1 MHRTKQR
8 TTLLSLGTDQC
19 TSARRWHSGSSPA
32 TEGVI
37 TSGRWSTVTTTNC
50 YTRTRQSST
59 ERHRTTFHTTPGLRA
74 SDRQSPEP
82 TPSRSPSTAQRH
94 TTDIQV
100 QEDSSYLDGKSRH
113 EFVQE
118 FAPVLNF
125 HPDEEFYPTRY
136 EAYIENSDLKYD
148 DSLGIDDTLLNGAT
162 LTDIGQNYSIS
173 VDDLTGPDSVLT
185 TSASNYIDP
194 RTEGE
199 ASHAA
204 YQNAV
209 ERVYPET
216 VYSSIHRN
224 IEFNGE
230 RYTAIGYWMTYIH
243 DPKPDGEGLISSV
256 AAHTGDQEVI
266 FMLVDSQA
274 NPEWIGASQHFGGE
288 LRRWGQIRSINQR
301 PVLYPGEGSHPT
313 FLAPDTADSPNESI
327 SPPNNTLEYL
337 YQQQYLCN
345 GDGDPTFCTA
355 DGSGSPIPVMSTVAR
370 PAAKYT
376 DPVAGP
382 QQDAGALWKPSVA
395 SGGIVADETY
405 DVTLLSGNESWG
417 AYEGDLY
424 RYPTKNVFTKTRGSI
439 PVQQFRWENDSAADR
454 SLSRY
459 LDSREPSPDSF
470 EIFPDRAQTDGG
482 VCGTPFPDPVCL
494 LDVNYGLSGTP
505 EALTVSLS
513 NTGFKPHEFVVNVT
527 ATQSGNTTTMPL
539 QSVFI
544 GTGDIK
550 TPTDPRDKNEIDP
563 ASAPVKLPLELNE
576 TGGALVNVSM
586 SLYPDD
592 LGDGYLEGKQVVDY
606 ARFSI
611 PSEEPGNLTIT
622 DVDGSAGSINATRPV
637 GVSVRL
643 ERNGTP
649 IEPDNAPET
658 YNITVGNR
666 SVPESGIIVNPV
678 GDGNGEYELTF
689 TPPTQPEPGEYDL
702 RVAANGVSDNRSDAI
717 VYGEGTVTQVATS
730 LQIDRSGSMSGILN
744 EAKEGASTFVQQA
757 TAQDYISVVS
767 YATGSRIDQDLVRLN
782 NSRQDVLNA
791 ITGLSAFGNT
801 NIGDAMTDGLST
813 LDTAPNGTVQ
823 AGVLLT
829 DGKRNAGPG
838 RSFILNNIVPDY
850 NDEDICLYTIGFTDD
865 ADEAFM
871 QDIASAA
878 DCGGYRFAGE
888 SDEVGSIRSTLQ
900 AVFQDIAGEVAGA
913 ETITSENGTVDP
925 NKSITSA
932 FDIDGT
938 VTQVTTNLRL
948 AGANLTTG
956 QDAGEAIVRT
966 SDVNAAG
973 TEEISLRRP
982 DGSEVNGSDPR
993 VNTSIVG
1000 DALIYRITDPES
1012 GAWTYEINNT
1022 GQDPSEYTAE
1032 VTADAQATLD
1042 ADTAGGTYYVGGQV
1056 TLTATLAGP
1065 TGGVSGATVTANVT
1079 DPAGTTRT
1087 TQLERALPGVY
1098 TGSVTV
1104 GTNGTYSATI
1114 TAQNGS
1120 LTRTETISWPV
1131 NETPPLTVR
1140 QETTPDVL
1148 QGESGQFNLSVSN
1161 TTTMVRP
1168 SANETVSLDISELT
1182 ATSGTATIP
1191 ATQIEL
1197 STRSLSPAGGQNATV
1212 TITTPETTP
1221 PGTYRGTVRAFQ
1233 TDGGIVTETVNI
1245 TVLRP
1250 ATFDVTVTDTNSP
1263 VEEGEPLDLTVRTVN
1278 TGNIS
1283 DTQQLSLSI
1292 LGLNETVTRNVTL
1305 PGGGAVTENLSVPTA
1320 VRDAGNYTGIVS
1332 SGDDSTTTA
1341 LRVLGPARFE
1351 VGIDERAST
1360 TVAPDNGTVRLRT
1373 GVVNTGD
1380 EAGTQTVRLQVG
1392 GDRVAT
1398 EEVQLKP
1405 GNATAVEFVY
1415 QATTADDG
1423 ANASVSTANATARVP
1438 LEIPPRVFS
1447 VGDTRM
1453 DGGLGIVDAVLI
1465 QQHLANLDPTPF
1477 EQALADVDRDG
1488 ETTIVDAVLLQQF
1501 LAGIVTEG
1509 ELTVSDVRL
1518 GERTAD
1524 HTADIVN
1531 RTIVSESVNG
1541 MTDTELILA
1550 DLENTGGLGKL
1561 QDAELR
1567 VAETKTGL
1575 DDSDAVV
1582 TTPVVDIAPGGEIQ
1596 LAFVLPGVQLSTG
1609 DWVGVY
1615 TDDDEERF
1623 QI

>member
-1 MHRTKQR
+1 VDE
-8 TTLLSLGTDQC
+8 LI
-19 TSARRWHSGSSPA
+19 P
-32 TEGVI
+32 
-37 TSGRWSTVTTTNC
+37 
-50 YTRTRQSST
+50 
-59 ERHRTTFHTTPGLRA
+59 
-74 SDRQSPEP
+74 
-82 TPSRSPSTAQRH
+82 
-94 TTDIQV
+94 
-100 QEDSSYLDGKSRH
+100 
-113 EFVQE
+113 
-118 FAPVLNF
+118 
-125 HPDEEFYPTRY
+125 PDD
-136 EAYIENSDLKYD
+136 N
-148 DSLGIDDTLLNGAT
+148 
-162 LTDIGQNYSIS
+162 
-173 VDDLTGPDSVLT
+173 
-185 TSASNYIDP
+185 
-194 RTEGE
+194 
-199 ASHAA
+199 
-204 YQNAV
+204 
-209 ERVYPET
+209 
-216 VYSSIHRN
+216 
-224 IEFNGE
+224 
-230 RYTAIGYWMTYIH
+230 
-243 DPKPDGEGLISSV
+243 
-256 AAHTGDQEVI
+256 
-266 FMLVDSQA
+266 
-274 NPEWIGASQHFGGE
+274 
-288 LRRWGQIRSINQR
+288 
-301 PVLYPGEGSHPT
+301 
-313 FLAPDTADSPNESI
+313 
-327 SPPNNTLEYL
+327 LEYL
-337 YQQQYLCN
+337 YQQQYLCDGN
-345 GDGDPTFCTA
+345 GGGFISPCKA
-355 DGSGSPIPVMSTVAR
+355 SGSGSPVPVKFSVVKA
-370 PAAKYT
+370 PAKYT
-376 DPVAGP
+376 DPVAYQGNSGLGG
-382 QQDAGALWKPSVA
+382 GARWKPAVA

-417 AYEGDLY
+417 AYEGDVY
-424 RYPTKNVFTKTRGSI
+424 RYPPGKDSRGTV
-439 PVQQFRWENDSAADR
+439 PAQQFRWESE
-454 SLSRY
+454 SLGRY

-470 EIFPDRAQTDGG
+470 EIFPDQAQTDGG

-544 GTGDIK
+544 GTGEVNVRK
-550 TPTDPRDKNEIDP
+550 LKSNEIDP

-576 TGGALVNVSM
+576 TAGALVNVSM

-611 PSEEPGNLTIT
+611 SSKEPGNLTIT
-622 DVDGSAGSINATRPV
+622 DVDGSAGSINATRPI

-649 IEPDNAPET
+649 VEPDNAPET

-767 YATGSRIDQDLVRLN
+767 YSTGPRIDQDLVRLN
-782 NSRQDVLNA
+782 NSRQSVLDS
-791 ITGLSAFGNT
+791 IDGIGSGGFT
-801 NIGDAMTDGLST
+801 NIGDAMIDGLST

-829 DGKRNAGPG
+829 DGDLNTSPS
-838 RSFILNNIVPDY
+838 RSFVLNNIVPDY
-850 NDEDICLYTIGFTDD
+850 NSQDVCLYTIGFTNS

-888 SDEVGSIRSTLQ
+888 SGEVGSIKNTLQ

-925 NKSITSA
+925 NNSITSA

-1042 ADTAGGTYYVGGQV
+1042 ADTAGETYYVGGQV

-1087 TQLERALPGVY
+1087 TQLERAFPGVY

-1120 LTRTETISWPV
+1120 LTRIETISWPV

-1168 SANETVSLDISELT
+1168 SANETVSLDISELA

-1191 ATQIEL
+1191 ATQVEL

-1212 TITTPETTP
+1212 TITIPETRP

-1250 ATFDVTVTDTNSP
+1250 AIFDVTVTDTNSP

-1283 DTQQLSLSI
+1283 DTQQIGLSI
-1292 LGLNETVTRNVTL
+1292 VGLNKTVTRNVTL
-1305 PGGGAVTENLSVPTA
+1305 PGGGAVTETFSVPTA

-1332 SGDDSTTTA
+1332 SGDDRATTA
-1341 LRVLGPARFE
+1341 LRVLGPARFAVE
-1351 VGIDERAST
+1351 INERAST

-1405 GNATAVEFVY
+1405 GNATAVGFVY

-1447 VGDTRM
+1447 VGDTQM
-1453 DGGLGIVDAVLI
+1453 DGSLGIVDAVLI

-1518 GERTAD
+1518 SEKTAD

-1531 RTIVSESVNG
+1531 RSIVSESVNN
-1541 MTDTELILA
+1541 MTNTDLIFA

-1561 QDAELR
+1561 QDVELR
-1567 VAETKTGL
+1567 VAETKAGIN
-1575 DDSDAVV
+1575 DSDAVV
-1582 TTPVVDIAPGGEIQ
+1582 TTPVVDVAPGGEIR
-1596 LAFVLPGVQLSTG
+1596 LAFVVPGVQLSTS